1 MEGYIKLHRK
11 LLQWEWYTD
20 TNVRV
25 LFFHILLKANY
36 KPVTWHGLEID
47 AGQLVTSY
55 DHLAKECNM
64 TIQQVRTALNK
75 LKITGEITHQTTSQ
89 NSIITVNNWKQYQT
103 KQQAKQQ
110 QNNNNIRNKEREKD
124 INLSLSRIGK
134 REREILKNYCKRKKI
149 DNSNAYIRKL
159 IDNGDAKVILEEE
172 EIRQKKL
179 EQREKPVQVIDKS
192 ESPEE
197 VQEAFLKAKSKVVQ
211 IRRGN
216 YGNAERDSFK

>member
-25 LFFHILLKANY
+25 LFFHLLLIANY
-36 KPVTWHGLEID
+36 KDKTWHGITIH
-47 AGQLVTSY
+47 AGSLVTSY
-55 DHLAKECNM
+55 EKLAQQ
-64 TIQQVRTALNK
+64 TGLTVRQVRTALNK
-75 LKITGEITHQTTSQ
+75 LKTTGELTHKTTSQ
-89 NSIITVNNWKQYQT
+89 YSIISIKNWKRW
-103 KQQAKQQ
+103 QANDTQPD
-110 QNNNNIRNKEREKD
+110 NNIRNKEREKD

-192 ESPEE
+192 ENPEE